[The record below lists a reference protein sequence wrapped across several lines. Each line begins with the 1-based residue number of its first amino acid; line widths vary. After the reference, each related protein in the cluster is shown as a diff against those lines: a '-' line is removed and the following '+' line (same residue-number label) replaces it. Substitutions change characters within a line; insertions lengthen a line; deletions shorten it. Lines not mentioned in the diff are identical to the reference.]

1 MAVWGPAYLGW
12 NVRWVVGYKGTNDVV
27 LAVIRG
33 EVDMMCTYDLTLMK
47 PAIDSGQLMFP
58 VQTGVMKDGKFVSGP
73 GFDGVPVFSDLIRP
87 KLTQE
92 REKSAFKAWE
102 VLAQIGKWMALP
114 PKTPEPIVAIYR
126 DAFARMAKDK
136 EFIAEAAKMLGEDFP
151 VASGAEMDRVANFAY
166 GISDAD
172 LAFFD
177 EIRERVG
184 IHVER
189 Q

>member
-1 MAVWGPAYLGW
+1 
-12 NVRWVVGYKGTNDVV
+12 
-27 LAVIRG
+27 
-33 EVDMMCTYDLTLMK
+33 MC
-47 PAIDSGQLMFP
+47 S
-58 VQTGVMKDGKFVSGP
+58 
-73 GFDGVPVFSDLIRP
+73 SDL
-87 KLTQE
+87 
-92 REKSAFKAWE
+92 FKAWE

-151 VASGAEMDRVANFAY
+151 VASGAEMDQVAKFAY